1 MKKNTFLKQS
11 RRDNTH
17 EVQLTPHKA
26 EGRNV
31 WMAAV
36 TLVLVILSTACSKP
50 EMQMLEGTW
59 QWYSTSGGLA
69 GVFYTPESEGF
80 EAEIV
85 FKGNKFTFYKDG
97 EKVTSGTYYIGNKAD
112 ETMDTNRG
120 DKDEPLYSWFNIRFN
135 LTDAQCKKMSEATNG
150 KISLCAYK
158 FLATIHHS
166 ETEGQ
171 VFTMSD
177 RMIDGF
183 SYTFVKKQ

>member
-1 MKKNTFLKQS
+1 MDMEKIIRIAIITAL
-11 RRDNTH
+11 
-17 EVQLTPHKA
+17 
-26 EGRNV
+26 
-31 WMAAV
+31 AV
-36 TLVLVILSTACSKP
+36 LATACSKP
-50 EMQMLEGTW
+50 EKKELVGTW
-59 QWYSTSGGLA
+59 QWTRTSGGIA
-69 GVFYTPESEGF
+69 GVNYTPEIEGF

-97 EKVTSGTYYIGNKAD
+97 EKVTSGTYYIDNKAD
-112 ETMDTNRG
+112 ETMDTNKG

-171 VFTMSD
+171 VFAMSE